1 MYRYIFAA
9 AAAAFAFGETACDYG
24 DEACMDLLDE
34 EAVDLNTQL
43 LQTHLELKKNADVA
57 EPDALQKLRM
67 ESFGAATA
75 DADRRKRKIDAM
87 DVEARAAQAIASLK
101 EQGTGKQEA
110 VEPPAPA
117 PSKHSHHKT
126 SHNKLL
132 EEAMIPTGALTVG
145 ALLLAC
151 QQTTAGLLAIYFG
164 AQAGFSLYMKV
175 VLSNAVISEELG
187 IKGIPAGFL
196 VTAIQ
201 QIVAFLVLALIV
213 AVLYF
218 TPWRYTPRKLNS
230 FKEFACV
237 ILFSFAFAL
246 NIGLNNFSLSLLAVS
261 LNMIIR
267 SCLPVVTLILQQM
280 LGPCIPGIA
289 GKVRAMEVTLMVAGV
304 VFAGLATL
312 AKSEASGSGSE
323 SKNLVFGVAMCALSD
338 IAAAIN
344 LILAAMFGSTLNPPL
359 NPVDTIF
366 WMAVPCGLFLLP
378 ASMMF
383 SHPVDWPHFGQ
394 ITDYEVVQ
402 KVMELSPTTMGWVLL
417 SGFIAAGYNVLQ
429 YTVVQRLS
437 AGHAAFA
444 GNFNKAATIMLSIC
458 MGLEALPGGVWSTVM
473 LLAILGNIG
482 AFTGFSL
489 LKSNDKKAASDTKSE
504 VSQGK

>member
-1 MYRYIFAA
+1 
-9 AAAAFAFGETACDYG
+9 
-24 DEACMDLLDE
+24 
-34 EAVDLNTQL
+34 
-43 LQTHLELKKNADVA
+43 
-57 EPDALQKLRM
+57 
-67 ESFGAATA
+67 
-75 DADRRKRKIDAM
+75 
-87 DVEARAAQAIASLK
+87 
-101 EQGTGKQEA
+101 
-110 VEPPAPA
+110 
-117 PSKHSHHKT
+117 
-126 SHNKLL
+126 
-132 EEAMIPTGALTVG
+132 
-145 ALLLAC
+145 
-151 QQTTAGLLAIYFG
+151 
-164 AQAGFSLYMKV
+164 
-175 VLSNAVISEELG
+175 VISEELG

>member
-1 MYRYIFAA
+1 M
-9 AAAAFAFGETACDYG
+9 
-24 DEACMDLLDE
+24 
-34 EAVDLNTQL
+34 
-43 LQTHLELKKNADVA
+43 
-57 EPDALQKLRM
+57 
-67 ESFGAATA
+67 
-75 DADRRKRKIDAM
+75 
-87 DVEARAAQAIASLK
+87 
-101 EQGTGKQEA
+101 
-110 VEPPAPA
+110 
-117 PSKHSHHKT
+117 
-126 SHNKLL
+126 
-132 EEAMIPTGALTVG
+132 
-145 ALLLAC
+145 
-151 QQTTAGLLAIYFG
+151 
-164 AQAGFSLYMKV
+164 
-175 VLSNAVISEELG
+175 
-187 IKGIPAGFL
+187 
-196 VTAIQ
+196 
-201 QIVAFLVLALIV
+201 
-213 AVLYF
+213 
-218 TPWRYTPRKLNS
+218 
-230 FKEFACV
+230 
-237 ILFSFAFAL
+237 
-246 NIGLNNFSLSLLAVS
+246 
-261 LNMIIR
+261 
-267 SCLPVVTLILQQM
+267 VTLILQQM